1 MKIFPVSRTVYLI
14 MQSNQVALIE
24 PRPVS
29 YTEAEMHKTHVNL
42 LGKSK
47 LFYLV

>member
-1 MKIFPVSRTVYLI
+1 

-42 LGKSK
+42 LVICFTWCKDNP
-47 LFYLV
+47 YHT